1 LIGLVCLKCG
11 FIAKIGEERLHCR
24 FHNDL
29 ERLHSS
35 SHKLVCNGVWTI
47 DPMNGTQGAYQQPYR
62 AGAANGGIQYQQ
74 QQALQQP
81 QYQERSRSNSTGP
94 GPQSGQILPIAS
106 ERRDPDYVYFER
118 TPSTVFSKDAI
129 ARATAAKMKL
139 ELFYKTAVES
149 AVERNTRF
157 VCQSYRFMA
166 PRILAAMAESMIRAP
181 HMVKE
186 ASRDSTV

>member
-1 LIGLVCLKCG
+1 
-11 FIAKIGEERLHCR
+11 
-24 FHNDL
+24 
-29 ERLHSS
+29 
-35 SHKLVCNGVWTI
+35 
-47 DPMNGTQGAYQQPYR
+47 MNGIHGTYQQPYR

-74 QQALQQP
+74 QALQQQ

-94 GPQSGQILPIAS
+94 RPQSGQILPIAS

-149 AVERNTRF
+149 AVERNTRY
-157 VCQSYRFMA
+157 VY
-166 PRILAAMAESMIRAP
+166 
-181 HMVKE
+181 
-186 ASRDSTV
+186 